1 MKLSLDGTNIH
12 RTVNGVIY
20 CICAGFIDGN
30 VQNRIYIKRTSVP
43 PNSLMKMS
51 SENRKIFN
59 FAVFLHL
66 NPAISSVYG
75 FVML

>member
-1 MKLSLDGTNIH
+1 MYWTSDSITCRMYRGCVDGIAQ
-12 RTVNGVIY
+12 G
-20 CICAGFIDGN
+20 
-30 VQNRIYIKRTSVP
+30 RIYNKRTSVP